1 MEQASHHIVRCTS
14 CGAKNRIPAE
24 RTDTAARCGRCGVQ
38 LHGAENN
45 GHPAGAYTLRCE
57 KCKTKNRVPAA
68 RIEADPKCGRCAAAL
83 PTRELFTPQP
93 VMVTDANFE
102 KTVLASPLPVLMYC
116 WAPWCPTCGTVTP
129 LIDEFARESKGK
141 VRVGKINVDANRETA
156 ARYNVL
162 SVPYLFVF
170 DNGKLQESLPGGLP
184 KHELMMKM
192 AHYL

>member
-1 MEQASHHIVRCTS
+1 MDPASSQIIRCAA
-14 CGAKNRIPAE
+14 CGTKNKVPNEKIGA
-24 RTDTAARCGRCGVQ
+24 AARCGKCGSPLQ
-38 LHGAENN
+38 IGAGN
-45 GHPAGAYTLRCE
+45 GQAAGAFTLRCE
-57 KCKTKNRVPAA
+57 SCRTKNRVPAV
-68 RIEADPKCGRCAAAL
+68 RIDADPKCGRCGKNL
-83 PTRELFTPQP
+83 PTGELFTPQP

-129 LIDEFARESKGK
+129 IIDDFARDSKGK
-141 VRVGKINVDANRETA
+141 VRVGKMNIDANHHTA
-156 ARYNVL
+156 SRYNVL

-170 DNGKLQESLPGGLP
+170 DNGALQESMPGGLP